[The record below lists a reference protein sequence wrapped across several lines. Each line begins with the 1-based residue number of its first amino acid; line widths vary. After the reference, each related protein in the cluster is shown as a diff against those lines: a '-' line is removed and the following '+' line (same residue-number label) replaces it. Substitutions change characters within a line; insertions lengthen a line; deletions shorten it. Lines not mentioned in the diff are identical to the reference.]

1 QWIVSRILLAG
12 ARAPARDHSSE
23 ATYPEVVRGEP
34 RARRAT
40 SPSLFGLSP
49 SGVYTAGG
57 VTTSA
62 VSSYLTISPL
72 PTDRGRPAVCFLLHF
87 PWNRSRWALPTTLP
101 CGVRTFLDPAV
112 VEKPHM
118 GRDRDLHW
126 KGKIITWR
134 SRELQLPKAV

>member
-1 QWIVSRILLAG
+1 MPRPAIIHLKRPTRKLCG
-12 ARAPARDHSSE
+12 AN
-23 ATYPEVVRGEP
+23 P

-49 SGVYTAGG
+49 SGVCTARG

-72 PTDRGRPAVCFLLHF
+72 PADRSRPAVYFLLHF

-101 CGVRTFLDPAV
+101 CGVRTFLDPAA
-112 VEKPHM
+112 KRPHM
-118 GRDRDLHW
+118 GRDCDLHW
-126 KGKIITWR
+126 KGGLYLGRGGTEAPRK
-134 SRELQLPKAV
+134 